1 MPIFRVTNGIAT
13 RLAAQSGFPRLEKG
27 LQAFVER
34 NLESLLGIRF
44 VASEFST
51 GLTHRGRI
59 DTLGLD
65 ADDTPVIIEFKEI
78 ESDNI
83 ISQGLFYLAWL
94 IEHKGDFEKA
104 AAKAFGS
111 NLPIDWSQPRV
122 ILLAQ
127 SFHRYDPIAVNVV
140 STRIELWTYRVF
152 GDDVLELRRLNVD
165 TDGPELRVPTK
176 TTRSML
182 ELSSLDAPDLA
193 YHRKSMSQETS
204 VLFDSLREKILAF
217 GGDVDERLLKQ
228 TINYRHS
235 RNFCEVVPQKKD
247 LVLGFDAD
255 QLDDP
260 RKLLRDMKGVGSWTT
275 GRWQFRLAS
284 RADLEYAVGLAEQSY
299 NRTK

>member
-1 MPIFRVTNGIAT
+1 MPIFRVANGAAT
-13 RLAAQSGFPRLEKG
+13 RLQAQVGFVRLEKG
-27 LQAFVER
+27 LQNFVER
-34 NLESLLGIRF
+34 NLESLLGIRL

-51 GLTHRGRI
+51 GSTHRGRI
-59 DTLGLD
+59 DTLGID
-65 ADDTPVIIEFKEI
+65 ADGTPVIIEFKEI
-78 ESDNI
+78 SSDSI

-104 AAKAFGS
+104 AAKALGPD
-111 NLPIDWSQPRV
+111 LPFDWSQPRV

-127 SFHRYDPIAVNVV
+127 SFNRYDPVAVNVV
-140 STRIELWTYRVF
+140 STRIELWTYRMF
-152 GDDVLELRRLNVD
+152 GDDLLELRRLNAD
-165 TDGPELRVPTK
+165 TDGAETRIPTK
-176 TTRSML
+176 ATRSTL
-182 ELSSLDAPDLA
+182 ALSSTNAPDLA
-193 YHRKSMSQETS
+193 YHRKSMSEETG

-217 GGDVDERLLKQ
+217 GGDVDERFLKQ

-255 QLDDP
+255 ALDDP
-260 RKLLRDMKGVGSWTT
+260 RRTLRDMTGVGSWTT

-284 RADLEYAVGLAEQSY
+284 PAELEYAVGLAEQSY